1 MAPEYASSGKLTEK
15 SDVFSFGVVLLE
27 LITGRKPVDTSQPL
41 GDESLVEW
49 ARPLI
54 SHAIETEEFDS
65 LADPK
70 LGGNYVES
78 EMFRMIE
85 AAGACVRHLATK
97 RPRMG
102 QVKTFSFLLSLIRVY
117 LLKT

>member
-1 MAPEYASSGKLTEK
+1 MLFPIS
-15 SDVFSFGVVLLE
+15 VV
-27 LITGRKPVDTSQPL
+27 VQ
-41 GDESLVEW
+41 

-54 SHAIETEEFDS
+54 SHAIETEEFGS

-70 LGGNYVES
+70 LGGNYVDS

-85 AAGACVRHLATK
+85 AAGACVRHSAAK

-102 QVKTFSFLLSLIRVY
+102 QVHNIFYSCLLSRVFHFC
-117 LLKT
+117 LEI

>member
-1 MAPEYASSGKLTEK
+1 LTFALF
-15 SDVFSFGVVLLE
+15 VF
-27 LITGRKPVDTSQPL
+27 Q
-41 GDESLVEW
+41 

>member
-1 MAPEYASSGKLTEK
+1 LTFALF
-15 SDVFSFGVVLLE
+15 VF
-27 LITGRKPVDTSQPL
+27 Q
-41 GDESLVEW
+41 

-117 LLKT
+117 LLKTCRNLEIYFADSESF